1 MICVLSG
8 SGCFFKDNSTQ
19 GRDREKALATSPEL
33 VMVTEI
39 AYTYL
44 PSDARAVRARRGD
57 DVRYGLG
64 VTKRPCGAS
73 LGLVGTCISVLIK
86 RLVPLIISPS
96 STVVR
101 APRAVWRRET
111 LFNGKRL
118 VKNAERN

>member
-1 MICVLSG
+1 
-8 SGCFFKDNSTQ
+8 
-19 GRDREKALATSPEL
+19 
-33 VMVTEI
+33 MVTEI

-86 RLVPLIISPS
+86 RLPIKYTFTNLGGRVIY
-96 STVVR
+96 TR
-101 APRAVWRRET
+101 TTYCAP
-111 LFNGKRL
+111 
-118 VKNAERN
+118 